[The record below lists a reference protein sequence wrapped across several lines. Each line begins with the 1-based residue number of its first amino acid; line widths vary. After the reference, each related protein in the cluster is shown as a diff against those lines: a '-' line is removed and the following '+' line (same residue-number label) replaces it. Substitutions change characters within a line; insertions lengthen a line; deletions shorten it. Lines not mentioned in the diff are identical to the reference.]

1 MSSTQ
6 DPKKKDREKVSS
18 SQSND
23 DKNSLKTQQEQ
34 QEQEQEEKAINRVLD
49 DTKENI
55 RKTIS
60 EARKEIPRYTKAVND
75 SQEQT
80 IEAIQDIAY
89 NYIDSQK
96 EIINSFQQSTW
107 GSHLGNTFGIFWSNW
122 MSSPK
127 KMTETYASMVSH
139 YLDNTFTA
147 ARLANNMTFVNMEAF
162 KTSMQQTKDNAKEL
176 LIIGINTTKAFEQI
190 SRNTITRGS
199 Q

>member
-1 MSSTQ
+1 MLSTQ
-6 DPKKKDREKVSS
+6 DPKKGMEKEKVS

-23 DKNSLKTQQEQ
+23 DKNSLKIQQER
-34 QEQEQEEKAINRVLD
+34 QEQEEKAINRVLD

-60 EARKEIPRYTKAVND
+60 EARKEIPSYTKAVND

-96 EIINSFQQSTW
+96 DIINSFQQSTW
-107 GSHLGNTFGIFWSNW
+107 VSQIGNAYQSFWSNW
-122 MSSPK
+122 MLSPK
-127 KMTETYASMVSH
+127 RMKEIYANMVSH
-139 YLDNTFTA
+139 SVDNTFTA
-147 ARLANNMTFVNMEAF
+147 TRLANNMISGNMEAF
-162 KTSMQQTKDNAKEL
+162 KTSMQQTKNNAKEL

-190 SRNTITRGS
+190 SRNMITRGS

>member
-23 DKNSLKTQQEQ
+23 DNNSLKIQQEQ
-34 QEQEQEEKAINRVLD
+34 QEQEQEEKGINRVLD

-96 EIINSFQQSTW
+96 EIINSFQSTW
-107 GSHLGNTFGIFWSNW
+107 GSHLGNTFEIFWSNW
-122 MSSPK
+122 MLSPK
-127 KMTETYASMVSH
+127 KMTETYASMVSR

-147 ARLANNMTFVNMEAF
+147 ARLANNMIFANMEAF